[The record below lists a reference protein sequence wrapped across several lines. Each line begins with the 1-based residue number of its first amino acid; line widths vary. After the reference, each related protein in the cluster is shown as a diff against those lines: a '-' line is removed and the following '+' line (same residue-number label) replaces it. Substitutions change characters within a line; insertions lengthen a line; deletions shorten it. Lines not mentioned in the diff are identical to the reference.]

1 MKGVYKIT
9 NIITNKFYIGSSNNI
24 QERIKTH
31 FRGLKN
37 NRHPNKHLQSSYNK
51 YGKDNFIVDI
61 LEECQDIIAR
71 EQYYIDINNWN
82 MLYNKTRYAS
92 GGEANFWLYK
102 FEGEEKVDYDF
113 NWEYLLFVIPLSNLS
128 HIMERYLEEVE
139 KIEKKRQSEYNR
151 YKEEHF
157 KEEITKPAD
166 INLYD
171 IARADIKNQSNKLD

>member
-31 FRGLKN
+31 FKELKN

-71 EQYYIDINNWN
+71 EQYYIDISNWN
-82 MLYNKTRYAS
+82 MLYNKTKKAYGGGSDVMSKELILLDLEGNVVDVFPS
-92 GGEANFWLYK
+92 GREISRFLNYK
-102 FEGEEKVDYDF
+102 GDIDYCTINTDNIVRRMFRIVSPQFFE
-113 NWEYLLFVIPLSNLS
+113 
-128 HIMERYLEEVE
+128 
-139 KIEKKRQSEYNR
+139 
-151 YKEEHF
+151 
-157 KEEITKPAD
+157 
-166 INLYD
+166 
-171 IARADIKNQSNKLD
+171 SNKDIIYSWKNYDELYEKSW

>member
-1 MKGVYKIT
+1 MFK
-9 NIITNKFYIGSSNNI
+9 
-24 QERIKTH
+24 
-31 FRGLKN
+31 
-37 NRHPNKHLQSSYNK
+37 LQHTQDLVSRL
-51 YGKDNFIVDI
+51 FI
-61 LEECQDIIAR
+61 LE
-71 EQYYIDINNWN
+71 YIKELGPNLIKEK
-82 MLYNKTRYAS
+82 LS
-92 GGEANFWLYK
+92 EGEANFWLYK

-171 IARADIKNQSNKLD
+171 IARADMKNQSNKLD